1 VILIALT
8 TALTHHLDLLPHKF
22 LLHQLLF
29 LQAYSHSEGS
39 TFVDVLRH
47 PVWYLTHLPSMRLYA
62 HHLPVGLQG
71 LWPTLPSCSSPFWSL
86 SIEEYFY
93 LLWAPI
99 VLRCSRRWIVSIG
112 IAVCIAE
119 MLLRWMAP
127 DAVSYF
133 NIFYRF
139 DTLLFGAFLALLF
152 EHWHRSSVPPRISVI
167 FKSVIVLCAL
177 IIGAIL
183 YAIRPI
189 LGMEIRFSPLVLVA
203 GITAFGVAAACLI
216 GLLVLH
222 SGSNWWLARLLRT
235 APLTYIGTISYTMYL
250 VHIYA
255 GWLVL
260 QLAKRV
266 HVLMHHVVLQNAVA
280 VIVTIM
286 LARASW
292 HFLEKPLLRWKDRRF
307 PSAPHPP
314 EPALT

>member
-1 VILIALT
+1 
-8 TALTHHLDLLPHKF
+8 
-22 LLHQLLF
+22 
-29 LQAYSHSEGS
+29 
-39 TFVDVLRH
+39 
-47 PVWYLTHLPSMRLYA
+47 
-62 HHLPVGLQG
+62 
-71 LWPTLPSCSSPFWSL
+71 
-86 SIEEYFY
+86 
-93 LLWAPI
+93 
-99 VLRCSRRWIVSIG
+99 
-112 IAVCIAE
+112 
-119 MLLRWMAP
+119 MAP